1 MVKTDNKV
9 ALRQLEL
16 ANAALLST
24 TALRSYPGKSLAK
37 DGKFHPRVMTLV
49 RVDAACR
56 CMLWLI
62 QAPCRVVTTL
72 SPSRFFVVLLA
83 STAPL
88 GMHPSLHEYRIQLN
102 PNVLVQRHPL

>member
-1 MVKTDNKV
+1 MIPFDNKV

-56 CMLWLI
+56 CMLWLTW
-62 QAPCRVVTTL
+62 APRRVVTTL

-88 GMHPSLHEYRIQLN
+88 GTHPSLHGYRIRLN

>member
-1 MVKTDNKV
+1 MIPFDNKV

-49 RVDAACR
+49 RVDTAC
-56 CMLWLI
+56 I
-62 QAPCRVVTTL
+62 YA
-72 SPSRFFVVLLA
+72 LA
-83 STAPL
+83 DS
-88 GMHPSLHEYRIQLN
+88 HPM
-102 PNVLVQRHPL
+102 

>member
-49 RVDAACR
+49 RVVAAWHHI
-56 CMLWLI
+56 LWLI
-62 QAPCRVVTTL
+62 HTPCRVVTTL
-72 SPSRFFVVLLA
+72 SPSRFFAA
-83 STAPL
+83 SLTSTDL
-88 GMHPSLHEYRIQLN
+88 SGTHPSLHEYRI
-102 PNVLVQRHPL
+102 

>member
-49 RVDAACR
+49 RVDAACHHI
-56 CMLWLI
+56 LWLI
-62 QAPCRVVTTL
+62 HTLCRVVITL
-72 SPSRFFVVLLA
+72 SPSRFFAA
-83 STAPL
+83 SLTSTDL
-88 GMHPSLHEYRIQLN
+88 SGTHPSLREYQI
-102 PNVLVQRHPL
+102 

>member
-1 MVKTDNKV
+1 MIPFDNKV

-49 RVDAACR
+49 RVVAACHHI
-56 CMLWLI
+56 LWLI
-62 QAPCRVVTTL
+62 HTLCRVVITL
-72 SPSRFFVVLLA
+72 SPSRFFAASLTSTDLLG
-83 STAPL
+83 T
-88 GMHPSLHEYRIQLN
+88 HTSLHEYRI
-102 PNVLVQRHPL
+102 

>member
-37 DGKFHPRVMTLV
+37 DGKFHPRVFTLV
-49 RVDAACR
+49 GAVRPRVEDGAAD
-56 CMLWLI
+56 
-62 QAPCRVVTTL
+62 RVGRAATTQ
-72 SPSRFFVVLLA
+72 
-83 STAPL
+83 
-88 GMHPSLHEYRIQLN
+88 SLFLCYE
-102 PNVLVQRHPL
+102 V

>member
-1 MVKTDNKV
+1 MIPFDNKV

-49 RVDAACR
+49 CVDAACHHV
-56 CMLWLI
+56 LWLI
-62 QAPCRVVTTL
+62 HTLCRVVITL
-72 SPSRFFVVLLA
+72 SPSRFFAA
-83 STAPL
+83 SLTSTDL
-88 GMHPSLHEYRIQLN
+88 SGTHPSLHEYRI
-102 PNVLVQRHPL
+102 

>member
-49 RVDAACR
+49 RVIAACHHI
-56 CMLWLI
+56 LWLI
-62 QAPCRVVTTL
+62 HTPCRVVTTL

-88 GMHPSLHEYRIQLN
+88 GTHPSLHGYRIRLN
-102 PNVLVQRHPL
+102 ADALVQRHPL

>member
-1 MVKTDNKV
+1 MIPFDNKV

-49 RVDAACR
+49 RVIAACHHI
-56 CMLWLI
+56 LWLI
-62 QAPCRVVTTL
+62 HTPCRVVTTL
-72 SPSRFFVVLLA
+72 SPFRFFAVSLISTDLLG
-83 STAPL
+83 T
-88 GMHPSLHEYRIQLN
+88 HPSLHEYQI
-102 PNVLVQRHPL
+102 

>member
-49 RVDAACR
+49 RVDAACHHI
-56 CMLWLI
+56 LWLI
-62 QAPCRVVTTL
+62 QTPCRVVITL
-72 SPSRFFVVLLA
+72 SPSRFFVVLLG

-88 GMHPSLHEYRIQLN
+88 GTHPSLHGYRIRLN
-102 PNVLVQRHPL
+102 ADALVQRHPL

>member
-1 MVKTDNKV
+1 MIPFDNKV

-49 RVDAACR
+49 RVDACGLPPYA
-56 CMLWLI
+56 
-62 QAPCRVVTTL
+62 
-72 SPSRFFVVLLA
+72 LA
-83 STAPL
+83 DS
-88 GMHPSLHEYRIQLN
+88 HPM
-102 PNVLVQRHPL
+102 